1 MGHEP
6 GNRYFAVPDR
16 CGDLIEIAPGGVT
29 AADHRHQEQSR
40 DRASLTRPFANTAHD
55 LSCRDAVPI
64 VKCRQSTGVQ
74 KLVGK
79 GDLPKG
85 GCHALAHKQC
95 GDTFTQSAY
104 DGVVF
109 RHHHQPASLARGRK
123 NSLIVQLRLPRIVC
137 RTQPSSPK
145 PVGRKGGPGI
155 PWSAFL
161 RPSNGEFAGKPYVF
175 VAGEKMEKRNER
187 RTAAG
192 IGAERPTQSPH
203 IFVGRSLPGGC
214 TRWRPCLT
222 SPPAGHPLAFQL
234 GIHLGTRHPPSFDL
248 TFQRRPLPCC
258 SNEKLGAASKLVQ
271 MAILARLL
279 K

>member
-145 PVGRKGGPGI
+145 PVGRQGGPGI

-161 RPSNGEFAGKPYVF
+161 RPSNGEFAGKAYVF
-175 VAGEKMEKRNER
+175 VSGEKWKSETNGVLRQESVQKGPRKV
-187 RTAAG
+187 
-192 IGAERPTQSPH
+192 PTSSSVAH
-203 IFVGRSLPGGC
+203 S
-214 TRWRPCLT
+214 
-222 SPPAGHPLAFQL
+222 PAGVYALATLFD
-234 GIHLGTRHPPSFDL
+234 IATPPDIRS
-248 TFQRRPLPCC
+248 P
-258 SNEKLGAASKLVQ
+258 SNSEFS
-271 MAILARLL
+271 
-279 K
+279 